1 MRTYFILHRSTLSH
15 HNGNVRNKSGYKVLF
30 SLRSAES
37 AMSEEIQRTLR
48 REEHKGN
55 IVKCKQQEDTDSIS
69 KYIIV
74 SKSDSTYVETYFLLT
89 LTKIEADKEITLGE
103 W

>member
-30 SLRSAES
+30 SLKSAES
-37 AMSEEIQRTLR
+37 AMSEEIQRTLQAER
-48 REEHKGN
+48 DKGN
-55 IVKCKQQEDTDSIS
+55 IVKCKKQNDTDSIS

-89 LTKIEADKEITLGE
+89 LTKIETDKDITLGE